1 MKRLT
6 RRARL
11 VATAFLVS
19 VLGSVSHDSARAG
32 VIFVTTTND
41 ELNSNSEC
49 SLKEAIY
56 AANFDTN
63 MIFTATSFYSTGCL
77 AGSGPDRI
85 ILPAQSVFLL
95 SRITD
100 EAQNPFGPTATPM
113 ITSNITIEADGSRFD
128 WIGGNTHARS
138 FAVASTGN
146 LTLRFAHIRDFFA
159 KGGDGAGGG
168 GGGLGAGGAIYV
180 KGGGQLTVEF
190 STFENNAA
198 IGGNGSTDRAPNN
211 SAGGG
216 GGIGGNGGSG
226 LGMGGG
232 GGGGARGA
240 GGAGSFFSGGQGEDV
255 FVFGFGGGG
264 GGTVGDGPFGGS
276 GGNTGGFDC
285 GGGASDQD
293 DTAGEAGRCPGG
305 GGGGGS
311 SNLVG
316 LAGVLAGGGDG
327 GNGNYGGGGGGGGA
341 GNGDTGGTGG
351 FGGGGGGAGGEG
363 DLLFSAN
370 GGNGGFGGGGG
381 AGQSNAGHGGL
392 YGGDAASDS
401 SGGGAG
407 MGGAIFNDGG
417 SVTVRNCTFNSN
429 FVVRGVA
436 GDATAHPGGE
446 SGGAIFSL
454 NGTTTVQNSTISG
467 NAGDA
472 GGISVRGTTSAAVTL
487 RNTILANDGA
497 PDCSVVGNASVAGS
511 GNLIM
516 SNVSC
521 PGVVTSADP
530 QLGSLQR
537 TIGKT
542 PTMAISGNSPA
553 LDTADAATSLDIDQR
568 GVARPERNGFD
579 IGAYER
585 CPRSGPVLELCQDFG
600 FIPPVDMATLTT
612 LASPVAGGT
621 VSPPTGEYPVNSVQ
635 PLLATSNPGYRFLS
649 WTGNAAAPNI
659 FSTFIVVDQP
669 QTVTANFGTCTTGLS
684 GRGVPGNT
692 AAPPRVDLTWSGTS
706 DDRYDLLRST
716 TSGGPY
722 TFVGSSTTTAFSDR
736 TAGLINNTRYY
747 YVLQPIQL
755 QAGGGTHTFCQS
767 NETGVTIP
775 RGR

>member
-1 MKRLT
+1 MKRLAKRT
-6 RRARL
+6 RLIAA
-11 VATAFLVS
+11 ATLLT
-19 VLGSVSHDSARAG
+19 VLGAMSRDSAHAG

-63 MIFTATSFYSTGCL
+63 MIFTPTDFYSTGCV

-85 ILPAQSVFLL
+85 IVPGQSVFFL
-95 SRITD
+95 SKITD

-113 ITSNITIEADGSRFD
+113 ITSNVTIEADGATFD
-128 WIGGNTHARS
+128 WIGGNTHARA

-146 LTLRFAHIRDFFA
+146 LTLRFADIKGFFA
-159 KGGDGAGGG
+159 KGGDGKSGGG
-168 GGGLGAGGAIYV
+168 GGMGAGGAIYV
-180 KGGGQLTVEF
+180 KGGGSFTAEF
-190 STFENNAA
+190 STFEGNGAS
-198 IGGNGSTDRAPNN
+198 GGNGSVNRAPDNG
-211 SAGGG
+211 AGGG

-226 LGMGGG
+226 AGFGGG

-240 GGAGSFFSGGQGEDV
+240 GGAGSIIFVGQGEDLV
-255 FVFGFGGGG
+255 IFGFGGGG
-264 GGTVGDGPFGGS
+264 GGTVGDGPFGGN
-276 GGNTGGFDC
+276 GGNLGGFDC
-285 GGGASDQD
+285 GGGASALL
-293 DTAGEAGRCPGG
+293 DTTGDAGRCPGG

-311 SNLVG
+311 SFEEVLP
-316 LAGVLAGGGDG
+316 GVMSSG
-327 GNGNYGGGGGGGGA
+327 GNGGKGNYGGGGGGGGF
-341 GNGDTGGTGG
+341 GSGSIGGSGG
-351 FGGGGGGAGGEG
+351 FGGGGGASGGDG
-363 DLLFSAN
+363 D

-381 AGQSNAGHGGL
+381 SGQSNAGHGGL

-417 SVTVRNCTFNSN
+417 SVTIRNCTFNAN
-429 FVVRGVA
+429 FVVRGFA
-436 GDATAHPGGE
+436 GDAPAHNGGE

-454 NGTTTVQNSTISG
+454 NGSTTVLNSTISG
-467 NAGDA
+467 NYGDD
-472 GGISVRGTTSAAVTL
+472 GGLAVLKTTAASLTL
-487 RNTILANDGA
+487 RNTIIANDGA
-497 PDCSVVGNASVAGS
+497 PDCSIGGASAAGS

-530 QLGSLQR
+530 QLGSLLR
-537 TIGKT
+537 SIGKT

-585 CPRSGPVLELCQDFG
+585 CPRSGPVLELCQNFG
-600 FIPPVDMATLTT
+600 FIPPVDMTTLTT
-612 LASPVAGGT
+612 LASPAAGGT
-621 VSPPTGEYPVNSVQ
+621 VSPPSGDYPVNSVQ

-649 WTGNAAAPNI
+649 WTGNAAAPTI
-659 FSTFIVVDQP
+659 FSTFIVIDQP
-669 QTVTANFGTCTTGLS
+669 QTVTANFGTCVTGLS
-684 GRGVPGNT
+684 GRGVPGNS
-692 AAPPRVDLTWSGTS
+692 AAPPRVDLSWGGTA
-706 DDRYDLLRST
+706 DDRYDVLRSAA
-716 TSGGPY
+716 SGGPY
-722 TFVGSSTTTAFSDR
+722 TLVGSSTTTAFSDR
-736 TAGLINNTRYY
+736 TGGLVNNTRYY

-755 QAGGGTHTFCQS
+755 QAGGGTHLFCQS
-767 NETGVTIP
+767 TETGVTIP
-775 RGR
+775 KGR